1 MVWKITK
8 FMLWTLYTL
17 FFLYAF
23 LHWAVLMLDEET
35 NQFTVVLTDKFQGTS
50 CEDSSP
56 YRSFDLSTAS
66 AVYTLM
72 YTG

>member
-8 FMLWTLYTL
+8 FMLWSLYTL

-50 CEDSSP
+50 CEDC
-56 YRSFDLSTAS
+56 
-66 AVYTLM
+66 
-72 YTG
+72 